1 MEAMVT
7 RSCVS
12 ERLEAH
18 VERIR
23 ISDLFPA
30 DRGLSVRDRE
40 FDLSVVAEGI
50 RGRDAAR
57 ALFPALNRDRPP
69 FFSRGILFEQ
79 RRWGDRHLTPVDGL
93 LRAPS
98 ARALLSRR
106 HGLAGVA
113 VSPTRLG
120 QYMACPYQYFCE
132 RVLGLEPWTHR
143 SRSRGCPRRIAAS
156 WCIGCS
162 TNSSR
167 ACTTPGWRRS
177 ARPRDQ

>member
-1 MEAMVT
+1 MEALLN
-7 RSCVS
+7 RSCDY

-50 RGRDAAR
+50 RGRDAVR
-57 ALFPALNRDRPP
+57 ALFPALTRDRPP
-69 FFSRGILFEQ
+69 FFSRGILFGQ

-98 ARALLSRR
+98 ARHCFPAGTASLAWPSPPR
-106 HGLAGVA
+106 GLG
-113 VSPTRLG
+113 
-120 QYMACPYQYFCE
+120 
-132 RVLGLEPWTHR
+132 
-143 SRSRGCPRRIAAS
+143 
-156 WCIGCS
+156 S
-162 TNSSR
+162 TWPVPISI
-167 ACTTPGWRRS
+167 
-177 ARPRDQ
+177 